1 MGHEFLAQH
10 PAGLHEEAPL
20 DRLGRHL
27 PSLRSRMDA
36 GKPARDLL
44 GRPVEREFRRH
55 ELAQLR

>member
-1 MGHEFLAQH
+1 
-10 PAGLHEEAPL
+10 
-20 DRLGRHL
+20 
-27 PSLRSRMDA
+27 MDA